1 MTNKNKKAKNTA
13 FFYFGIIALL
23 LLAAAFAFYAIQ
35 YEENLEEYINYYGY
49 SREEMKEYMPFFSN
63 VIPEYL
69 PSFMGFS
76 TLAAML
82 FGFNM
87 VSKKLSPLTD
97 FFSADEEDDY
107 DEQEAIPAGGEEEPA
122 EVSENTAEA
131 SEEPQAE

>member
-1 MTNKNKKAKNTA
+1 MTNKNKKAKNTV

-23 LLAAAFAFYAIQ
+23 LLAATFAFYAIQ
-35 YEENLEEYINYYGY
+35 YENNLEDYIEYYGY

-76 TLAAML
+76 TLAAVL
-82 FGFNM
+82 FGFDM

-97 FFSADEEDDY
+97 FFSAEEEDDY
-107 DEQEAIPAGGEEEPA
+107 DEQEAAPAGGEEEPG
-122 EVSENTAEA
+122 EA
-131 SEEPQAE
+131 PEEPQAE

>member
-1 MTNKNKKAKNTA
+1 MTNKNKKVKNTV

-23 LLAAAFAFYAIQ
+23 LLAATFAFYAIQ
-35 YEENLEEYINYYGY
+35 YEDNLNDYIDYYGY

-76 TLAAML
+76 TLAAVL
-82 FGFNM
+82 FGFDM

-97 FFSADEEDDY
+97 FFSSDEEDEY
-107 DEQEAIPAGGEEEPA
+107 DDKEAVTAGGEDEA
-122 EVSENTAEA
+122 AEA
-131 SEEPQAE
+131 QEELQAE